1 MRHADALEVTTV
13 SLPMSETSQPG
24 EARRAAMRLASRAGL
39 DEEAAGKVGLAVTE
53 AASNV
58 VKHGRGGDVILRML
72 RDGEGHGVEMLA
84 LDRGAGMANIGECLR
99 DGYSTSGTAG
109 TGLGAIRRLSSQ
121 FDVHSIPGV
130 GTAVLARFWNP
141 APPKP
146 GVEVGAVCIAKP
158 GELVCGDA
166 WAVARRA
173 GVTVILIVD
182 GLGHGVPAS
191 DAAAAGLG
199 AFAASRIAEP
209 RVVLEEIHAAL
220 RPTRGAAVA
229 VAALDPRR
237 RVVEYTGL
245 GNIAGAVVGDGPM
258 RHMVSHNG
266 IAGHEARRLNE
277 FSYPWPDGAL
287 IVLHSDGLGTHWDLG
302 RYSGLIQ
309 REPSLIAGVLYR
321 DFARRRDDVVVVV
334 AR

>member
-1 MRHADALEVTTV
+1 MRHTDALEVTTTV

-39 DEEAAGKVGLAVTE
+39 DDEAAGKVGIAVTE

-72 RDGEGHGVEMLA
+72 RDGEGDGVEMLA

-99 DGYSTSGTAG
+99 DGYSTSGTPG
-109 TGLGAIRRLSSQ
+109 TGLGAIRRLSSE

-130 GTAVLARFWNP
+130 GTAVLARFWNL

-146 GVEVGAVCIAKP
+146 GVEVGAVCVAKP

-191 DAAAAGLG
+191 DAAAAALG

-209 RVVLEEIHAAL
+209 RVVIEEIHAAL

-229 VAALDPRR
+229 VAALDPD
-237 RVVEYTGL
+237 VALVDIEL
-245 GNIAGAVVGDGPM
+245 GDED
-258 RHMVSHNG
+258 G
-266 IAGHEARRLNE
+266 IALTRQLAETA
-277 FSYPWPDGAL
+277 
-287 IVLHSDGLGTHWDLG
+287 
-302 RYSGLIQ
+302 
-309 REPSLIAGVLYR
+309 PSLKVVLISAY
-321 DFARRRDDVVVVV
+321 DPADVDELVVDSRALGFVPKSSLSADAV
-334 AR
+334 RALL